1 MTTQSDVAT
10 LLPIITPYTLPEG
23 DEGLALYNHT
33 VSRVLMAAPSL
44 EENDGVLTE
53 AVCYLIA
60 HILSMREGRTGVTS
74 EHLGQWSA
82 SYSWGESTPW
92 LTEYKRIV
100 NGISKANIIR
110 ASRLMKHAD
119 RHKADCLSMD
129 NTFADACC
137 RDAIWERDSYEY

>member
-82 SYSWGESTPW
+82 SYSWEETTPW
-92 LTEYKRIV
+92 LTEYKRILNAGV
-100 NGISKANIIR
+100 KASLIR
-110 ASRLMKHAD
+110 AGAVYRHTD